1 ELVVD
6 AAREITRLEEVHEAL
21 EPGGLP
27 ALANRHLHVR
37 ALPAQHQLGH
47 LVHLEPLV
55 GGETV
60 EHLLDARVF
69 GAERLFEPGAEG
81 LQIEEVEI
89 EQPIEGRKVSR
100 LLHERARERRFEGL
114 TVFEANLTRG
124 GERIDRLARRDAHLG
139 APKVANELENSL
151 VHVLVYSTRGHGHPG
166 CRHARAPPAW
176 SARLCIARAS
186 GVIAVSARE
195 YDPSSLA

>member
-1 ELVVD
+1 
-6 AAREITRLEEVHEAL
+6 EAL

-69 GAERLFEPGAEG
+69 RPERLFEPGAEG
-81 LQIEEVEI
+81 LQIEEVQI

-100 LLHERARERRFEGL
+100 LLHERARERRLEGL

-124 GERIDRLARRDAHLG
+124 GERIDGLAGGDALLGARRLPIDL
-139 APKVANELENSL
+139 VFSL
-151 VHVLVYSTRGHGHPG
+151 ALFFFYPPGGPGPRG
-166 CRHARAPPAW
+166 CRPARAPPAC
-176 SARLCIARAS
+176 SARVCIGCLSAAL
-186 GVIAVSARE
+186 SARRL
-195 YDPSSLA
+195 PRKT